1 MTREEIEEEIIERC
15 EDGPESHDTLWA
27 MMGNRIPLVEL
38 NNAISRLLNR
48 GAITRTAPGMYS
60 TNKEPIM
67 PEIQVFVPHDQE
79 AKADAGKPELSYL
92 LEFPKALAGMSRV
105 SEYGARK
112 YGRNTWRRVEKQRYI
127 DALLRH
133 TFAIGTNG
141 LGKDS
146 ESSLFHIWQVMWNA
160 AAIAELIEEEM
171 QCTSN

>member
-1 MTREEIEEEIIERC
+1 MTEDRKIRDIELGLRNFCWGTERT
-15 EDGPESHDTLWA
+15 HDELWKA
-27 MMGNRIPLVEL
+27 FSSKCGIVDMNTAIQNCI
-38 NNAISRLLNR
+38 NNGTMRRVS
-48 GAITRTAPGMYS
+48 PGIF
-60 TNKEPIM
+60 TT
-67 PEIQVFVPHDQE
+67 VFENGYEKPGQE
-79 AKADAGKPELSYL
+79 VKADAGKPELSYL

-133 TFAIGTNG
+133 TIAIGPNA
-141 LGKDS
+141 LAKDN
-146 ESSLFHIWQVMWNA
+146 ESKLFHVWQVMWNA

>member
-1 MTREEIEEEIIERC
+1 MKKEAIEQAIRDMCRERPI
-15 EDGPESHDTLWA
+15 SHDEIRRT
-27 MMGNRIPLVEL
+27 IPASLVDINE
-38 NNAISRLLNR
+38 
-48 GAITRTAPGMYS
+48 AITSLLDKGALDRNSPGMYVTV
-60 TNKEPIM
+60 TNN
-67 PEIQVFVPHDQE
+67 QE

-92 LEFPKALAGMSRV
+92 LEFPRALAGMSRV

-133 TFAIGTNG
+133 TIAIGPNA
-141 LGKDS
+141 LGKDK
-146 ESSLFHIWQVMWNA
+146 ESKLFHIWQVMWNA